1 MGTITAAAPASTI
14 TASAPVPP
22 PALVPARTHTTSP
35 TAGATSSILYGNIG
49 NKSSS
54 NSNSN
59 NNNKNN
65 SSYQATMTTED
76 STSILSCLTGD
87 GDSLLDNISSP
98 PLSQQPSPLPPP
110 PLPST
115 IPEGTNGSVTKS
127 AASSS
132 YFSVQ
137 QPQSVVL
144 TPPPPPTTAVADSN
158 NNNNT
163 TAIDPALME
172 FLISKKD
179 CFKVPV
185 LDFHTWLVAQQDIVS
200 MDDLMEA
207 CEDDEFVTEEMR
219 NGGLKAFKKK
229 NFIKPVSTYYNV

>member
-59 NNNKNN
+59 NKNN

-98 PLSQQPSPLPPP
+98 PSMSVGANNGYNVITSVLPPSSSLQYPPLSQQPSPLPPPPP

-115 IPEGTNGSVTKS
+115 IPEGTN
-127 AASSS
+127 
-132 YFSVQ
+132 
-137 QPQSVVL
+137 
-144 TPPPPPTTAVADSN
+144 
-158 NNNNT
+158 
-163 TAIDPALME
+163 
-172 FLISKKD
+172 
-179 CFKVPV
+179 
-185 LDFHTWLVAQQDIVS
+185 
-200 MDDLMEA
+200 
-207 CEDDEFVTEEMR
+207 
-219 NGGLKAFKKK
+219 
-229 NFIKPVSTYYNV
+229 